1 MYAEH
6 CCVAGEERVHA
17 KDRFGTSFLEALFP
31 CADLTADWPC
41 VERALERDHF
51 MTAEEAL
58 AFGLVDRIVQKRGK
72 SGKAG
77 GKGEGR

>member
-1 MYAEH
+1 MRNIVV
-6 CCVAGEERVHA
+6 CRV
-17 KDRFGTSFLEALFP
+17 KTECKPRTDSVRSPLGGFCLGCMMT
-31 CADLTADWPC
+31 DGVW

-72 SGKAG
+72 GGKA
-77 GKGEGR
+77 EGDR